1 VSQENVEVVRRV
13 FGYMDEGNVG
23 ALVELLDPDV
33 EWIEDPRIP
42 GAVTRH
48 GTEEARRYMES
59 LPRYW
64 QSFDLKVE
72 RYVDRGADVVVFS
85 TIRAKAKASGVE
97 LERPIYYVVTVRDDK
112 LVRARWLSS
121 ESEALEAA
129 GLRE

>member
-1 VSQENVEVVRRV
+1 MSQENVEVVRRV
-13 FGYMDEGNVG
+13 FGYLDEGNFE

-48 GTEEARRYMES
+48 GTEEARRYGES
-59 LPRYW
+59 LTRYRE
-64 QSFDLKVE
+64 SLDVRIE
-72 RYVDRGADVVVFS
+72 RCVDRGADVVVFT
-85 TIRAKAKASGVE
+85 TIRAKARASGVE
-97 LERPIYYVVTVRDDK
+97 LERPIYTLVTVRDGK
-112 LVRARWLSS
+112 LIRARWLSN